1 MKRAHWMYC
10 CLAIAV
16 IATSAQGATFFVN
29 ADTGDD
35 SNAGTSAAK
44 PFYRIQTA
52 IDAAALRPG
61 PDMIQIANG
70 EYRENLAISDTD
82 ELTLLGGTGVV
93 VIAANASKD
102 VIKISRGDVSLAE
115 MAVTGGNKGIAP
127 TGSAGEPVSLSLRDV
142 VVMDNSGDGVK
153 ATSVGNVDA
162 SQCAFVDNGGTG
174 LKVQTADSVTV
185 SHCSFEGN
193 TGRGLRS
200 EDVKSTTVSH
210 CQVLNNN
217 DDGIKVV
224 TAVLNRTKAS
234 FSISDTTISASA
246 DDGIDLEAV
255 GDIRVTNVTVQ
266 NTIGDDGMSIDDGAS
281 VVVID
286 STFMNSNADGLDMD
300 DTESIRLVN
309 VTSTGNNGSGFQIKA
324 EEHYN
329 IESVNIVGSEF
340 SDNGL
345 DGIWIVEEGTVV
357 ERVSLTSVTAN
368 DNGESGW
375 DIVVTGPVKLS
386 AVTSEGNGQPN
397 TP

>member
-1 MKRAHWMYC
+1 MVVVAASAH
-10 CLAIAV
+10 
-16 IATSAQGATFFVN
+16 GATFFVN
-29 ADTGDD
+29 AGTGDD
-35 SNAGTSAAK
+35 SNPGTSAAK
-44 PFYRIQTA
+44 PLLTIQTA

-61 PDMIQIANG
+61 PDMIQIAKG
-70 EYRENLAISDTD
+70 EYQENLAISDAD
-82 ELTLLGGTGVV
+82 GLTLSGGNGVLIV
-93 VIAANASKD
+93 AANASKD
-102 VIKISRGDVSLAE
+102 VIKISWGDVSLSE
-115 MAVTGGNKGIAP
+115 VTITGGNKGIAP
-127 TGSAGEPVSLSLRDV
+127 TGSAGKPVSLSLQDV

-153 ATSVGNVDA
+153 PANVVDVRA
-162 SQCAFVDNGGTG
+162 SQCMFLGNGGTG

-185 SHCSFEGN
+185 SHCTFEGN

-210 CQVLNNN
+210 CQFLDNN

-224 TAVLNRTKAS
+224 TAALNRTKAS
-234 FSISDTTISASA
+234 LSISDTTISGSA
-246 DDGIDLEAV
+246 DDGIDLEAI
-255 GDIRVTNVTVQ
+255 GDVRVTNVTVR
-266 NTIGDDGMSIDDGAS
+266 NTVGDDGMSIDDTVS

-286 STFMNSNADGLDMD
+286 SMFTNSNADGLDMD

-309 VTSTGNNGSGFQIKA
+309 VTSTGNNNSGFQITA

-345 DGIWIVEEGTVV
+345 DGIWIAEEGSVV

-375 DIVVTGPVKLS
+375 DISVTGPVKLS
-386 AVTSEGNGQPN
+386 ATTSQGNGQPN
-397 TP
+397 VP